1 MGEVIPALMT
11 PSEAF
16 AAIALAAVA
25 CDGSLDREEAHALR
39 QQLEKR
45 SPYRDLSEVAMGKM
59 FDGLLSTLRRDGWE
73 ALVSEAIPLLTPLQQ
88 ETALAMAAE
97 LVHADRVV
105 TETEREMLQRMSG
118 QLQIAA
124 ERSQQILEVI
134 ALLHRDSLAG

>member
-1 MGEVIPALMT
+1 MDAATPSAMT

-45 SPYRDLSEVAMGKM
+45 SPYRDLSETVMGQM
-59 FDGLLSTLRRDGWE
+59 FDGLLASLRRDGWE
-73 ALVSEAIPLLTPLQQ
+73 TLVGEAIPLLTPLQQ
-88 ETALAMAAE
+88 ETSLAMAAE
-97 LVHADRVV
+97 LVHADRIV
-105 TETEREMLQRMSG
+105 TDTEREMLQRMAG
-118 QLQIAA
+118 ALQIGA

-134 ALLHRDSLAG
+134 ALLHRDSLAS

>member
-1 MGEVIPALMT
+1 MDAAITAPMT

-134 ALLHRDSLAG
+134 ALLHRDSLAS

>member
-1 MGEVIPALMT
+1 MGAVIPALMT

-45 SPYRDLSEVAMGKM
+45 SPYRDLSEVAMGQM
-59 FDGLLSTLRRDGWE
+59 FDGLLASLRRDGWE
-73 ALVSEAIPLLTPLQQ
+73 ALVSEAIPLLKPLQQ

-105 TETEREMLQRMSG
+105 TDTEREMLQRMSA
-118 QLQIAA
+118 QLQIPA

-134 ALLHRDSLAG
+134 ALLHRDSLAS

>member
-1 MGEVIPALMT
+1 MT

-45 SPYRDLSEVAMGKM
+45 SPYRDLSEVAMGQM

-88 ETALAMAAE
+88 ETGLAMAAE

-105 TETEREMLQRMSG
+105 TDTEREMLQRMAG
-118 QLQIAA
+118 QLQIPA
-124 ERSQQILEVI
+124 ERSQLVLEVI